1 MTSSTQEPKPS
12 KKGRQNRK
20 GKAKSAKKSKQ
31 ANLQPKKDKPVKP
44 PKPIKYV
51 SPGSA
56 NIKRPANSNLRTDLL
71 SSHFEVLVGTSA
83 SQQMF
88 SIHEQVVTKR
98 SEFFRVGRQKRWN
111 QKNEAKMMLLGEDP
125 HVFSAYLHIVYF
137 GPDHLKKL
145 ITPDAA
151 ADSSASEDN
160 DDEAEYH
167 SKGIKAARFLID
179 LYILAD
185 NLLDPV
191 TANLVIDEFIC
202 LLDLQH
208 NVWCDAATH
217 VYTFTKESSLLRRVV
232 LDFYV
237 HDIDGSWPSKSEW
250 VLSYA
255 FLQDIIIE
263 TRRLQSLNPLG
274 IIEEVF
280 LDYPEAQED
289 RYHQKVDQQCTGVGQ
304 AEASAP

>member
-31 ANLQPKKDKPVKP
+31 ANSQPKKAKPDKP

-56 NIKRPANSNLRTDLL
+56 NIKRPTNSNHRTDLL
-71 SSHFEVLVGTSA
+71 SSHFEVLVGTGA

-98 SEFFRVGRQKRWN
+98 SEFFRVVRQKRWN

-125 HVFSAYLHIVYF
+125 HVFSAYLHTVYF

-145 ITPDAA
+145 IAA
-151 ADSSASEDN
+151 ADSSASED
-160 DDEAEYH
+160 DDGEDEDF
-167 SKGIKAARFLID
+167 SKGIEAARFLVD
-179 LYILAD
+179 LYILAAK
-185 NLLDPV
+185 LLDPV

-217 VYTFTKESSLLRRVV
+217 VYTFTKESSPLRRVV

-274 IIEEVF
+274 IIEDVF

-289 RYHQKVDQQCTGVGQ
+289 RYHQEVDQQRTGVGQ